1 MTAKQQERKTF
12 DNVILGIYAKNVVIW
27 VKGGKTMR
35 EAGMIRFVEMAIFSG
50 VQQLFFIRKVTT
62 RGGFNC
68 QNTYDSFRR
77 VAVYFCEPWA
87 GGLTQGGNFQ
97 KILDNSF
104 QVVAVGWVQPVICRI
119 PFYE

>member
-1 MTAKQQERKTF
+1 
-12 DNVILGIYAKNVVIW
+12 
-27 VKGGKTMR
+27 
-35 EAGMIRFVEMAIFSG
+35 MIRFVEMAIFSG